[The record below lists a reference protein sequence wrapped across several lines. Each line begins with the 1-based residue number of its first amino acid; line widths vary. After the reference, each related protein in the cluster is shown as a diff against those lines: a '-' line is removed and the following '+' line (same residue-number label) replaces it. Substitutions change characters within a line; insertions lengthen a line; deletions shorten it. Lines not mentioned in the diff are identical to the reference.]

1 MKKKKYL
8 KVEVGLV
15 RKKGFRLSRRE
26 VIEDNES
33 ECNHNVLFMNEHSKM
48 HSQSEETLLSIVQ
61 ELIAV
66 YVSQIL

>member
-33 ECNHNVLFMNEHSKM
+33 ECNYNVFFMNEYFKM
-48 HSQSEETLLSIVQ
+48 YL
-61 ELIAV
+61 
-66 YVSQIL
+66 